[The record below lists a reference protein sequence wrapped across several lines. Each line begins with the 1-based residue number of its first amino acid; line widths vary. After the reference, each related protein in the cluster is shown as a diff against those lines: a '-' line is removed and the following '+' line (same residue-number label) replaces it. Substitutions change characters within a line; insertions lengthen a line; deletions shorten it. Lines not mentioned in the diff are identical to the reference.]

1 MKALSDRIGQSIGAS
16 GQPLLANVYLHYT
29 YSICGPSAVDGG
41 SHGMPARP
49 EVLPYKIPLLLAVN
63 PRQMNRTFPL
73 ILDLAVD
80 DM

>member
-73 ILDLAVD
+73 I
-80 DM
+80 